1 MKRNIYLLA
10 IAIAIALSLAS
21 SPLVGDAQSPSVTT
35 PKAALTV
42 TANVAQ
48 QVQWPVTIRASG
60 QIAAWQEAIVSSR
73 SNGLPLTAVNVDVG
87 QRVHKGDVL
96 ARFDDRTAR
105 AELAQTQANLAQANA
120 SANQANLNRDRMVA
134 LRGTGAVSDESI
146 LQAETQAE
154 TSRTQVAVARANVD
168 AAKVKIENTLVV
180 APDSGQIVARNATLG
195 QAFGASTELFR
206 LIRQNRLEW
215 RAEVAANELPRIA
228 VGQTA
233 EINLPDG
240 AKLTGRV
247 RQTAPALISTS
258 RLGLVHVDVKDN
270 GSAKLAMFAEGTI
283 QTGTATAIAVATD
296 SVVIRDGRSFVFAL
310 EGERVKR
317 VAVTT
322 GRRQGGL
329 IEIVQ
334 GVAAGQRIVVRG
346 AGFLSDG
353 DRVVVATA
361 ASIPNTGSTKP

>member
-1 MKRNIYLLA
+1 MKNRRYPL
-10 IAIAIALSLAS
+10 AIAIALSLTIA
-21 SPLVGDAQSPSVTT
+21 PLVGDAQSTSVTT
-35 PKAALTV
+35 PKSALTV

-48 QVQWPVTIRASG
+48 QAQWPVTIRASG

-73 SNGLPLTAVNVDVG
+73 SNGLPLTAINVDVG
-87 QRVHKGDVL
+87 QIVRKGELL

-120 SANQANLNRDRMVA
+120 SANQSNLNRDRMVA
-134 LRGTGAVSDESI
+134 LRGTGAVSEESI

-154 TSRTQVAVARANVD
+154 TSRTQVAVAQANVD
-168 AAKVKIENTLVV
+168 AAKVRLENTLVV

-215 RAEVAANELPRIA
+215 RAEVAAHELPRIA
-228 VGQTA
+228 IGQTV

-240 AKLTGRV
+240 AKLAGRV
-247 RQTAPALISTS
+247 RQIAPSISATT
-258 RLGLVHVDVKDN
+258 RLGLVQIDLKNN
-270 GSAKLAMFAEGTI
+270 GSAKTAMFAEGAI
-283 QTGTATAIAVATD
+283 QTGNAAAIAVPAD
-296 SVVIRDGRSFVFAL
+296 SVVIRDGKSFVFVL

-317 VAVTT
+317 VAVTM
-322 GRRQGGL
+322 GRRQSGL
-329 IEIVQ
+329 VEIAQ
-334 GVAAGQRIVVRG
+334 GVATGQRIVVRG

-353 DRVVVATA
+353 DRVVVAA
-361 ASIPNTGSTKP
+361 ANGVSNTGSTKQ